1 MPFKAG
7 KDLGYTKAEI
17 RGIEKFL
24 KHLHNELGEYGL
36 VIRTARGE
44 EIQIPYLRREL
55 EVEGSIDETVQDN
68 QEVSKTIQSKNHINW
83 NPYPTGYG
91 RFMVPS
97 WDIGLGS
104 EIRDEHNEVQKFVY
118 GSGPTQPTHGSGL
131 QLGDEAECGEVDQG
145 KDQRHMLLSEGGGLG
160 GAPARSARVRQGVSP
175 CKVGI

>member
-24 KHLHNELGEYGL
+24 KHLYNELGEYGL

-55 EVEGSIDETVQDN
+55 EVEGSINKALQGN
-68 QEVSKTIQSKNHINW
+68 QKSTETIQSSTDTNW
-83 NPYPTGYG
+83 NPYPAGYG

-118 GSGPTQPTHGSGL
+118 GSDGS
-131 QLGDEAECGEVDQG
+131 
-145 KDQRHMLLSEGGGLG
+145 K
-160 GAPARSARVRQGVSP
+160 
-175 CKVGI
+175 